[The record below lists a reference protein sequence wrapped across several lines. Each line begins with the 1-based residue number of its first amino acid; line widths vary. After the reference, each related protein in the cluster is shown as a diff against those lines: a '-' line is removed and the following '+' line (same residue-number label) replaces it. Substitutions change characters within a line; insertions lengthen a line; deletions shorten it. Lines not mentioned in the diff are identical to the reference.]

1 MKPDPNRLPP
11 IPTPVSAVW
20 REFRIQVIPFVVF
33 AIVVCGA
40 VIVWKTLPISGQIRG
55 VGEGQ
60 RSLVTS
66 PRIGVLQRVEVQPYQ
81 WVEAGDPLVTIAPFD
96 PSAQLSLLQSDLN
109 LTRLRLEPSMA
120 DQNALNYEQIRVDL
134 LKLKDE
140 LETAKANLVWAE
152 SAFTRNEPMFKEKLI
167 SQDVWEN
174 IKRDRELFRTQVKE
188 KTKAMDQVEARMTQL
203 RGIGEST
210 SPGTNQGITSVIA
223 QLDKRMALVQ
233 TNWNPVTLVAPISGQ
248 VQMLARRESEFVTAG
263 EPLVLIASPRSDRIV
278 AYMRQPL
285 SFEPQAGMAVDV
297 QTQNRVRQRFTT
309 TIAQVGAQL
318 EAITNGLAFKQTGML
333 VDMGLP
339 IILAIPGNVELR
351 PGEIV
356 NVALHSKISI
366 FGRNQPNGAEI
377 PKPVA
382 RIQ

>member
-1 MKPDPNRLPP
+1 MNSDPKALPQ
-11 IPTPVSAVW
+11 IPRPLSAVW
-20 REFRIQVIPFVVF
+20 REFRIQVIPLVVFVVV
-33 AIVVCGA
+33 ICLA
-40 VIVWKTLPISGQIRG
+40 VSVWKTLPISADIRG

-81 WVEAGDPLVTIAPFD
+81 WVEAGDPLVTILPFD
-96 PSAQLSLLQSDLN
+96 PGAQLSLLQSDLA

-120 DQNALNYEQIRVDL
+120 DQNSFNYEQIRVDW

-140 LETAKANLVWAE
+140 LETAKVNLESSE
-152 SAFTRNEPMFKEKLI
+152 SAFVRNEPMFKEKLI
-167 SQDVWEN
+167 SEDTWET
-174 IKRDRELFRTQVKE
+174 IKRNRELYRTQVRE

-210 SPGTNQGITSVIA
+210 SPGTNQGITSIIA

-233 TNWNPVTLVAPISGQ
+233 TNWNATTLVAPISGR
-248 VQMLARRESEFVTAG
+248 VQMLARSEGEFVRAG
-263 EPLVLIASPRSDRIV
+263 EPLFLIASPRSDRIV
-278 AYMRQPL
+278 AYMRQPFH
-285 SFEPQAGMAVDV
+285 FEPQAGMAVDV
-297 QTQNRVRQRFTT
+297 QTQNSLRQRFTT

-318 EAITNGLAFKQTGML
+318 EAITNALAFKQTGAL

-339 IILAIPGNVELR
+339 IVLAVPANVHLR

-356 NVALHSKISI
+356 NVALHSKVGI
-366 FGRNQPNGAEI
+366 FGRDQPNASEAS
-377 PKPVA
+377 KPVA
-382 RIQ
+382 RVQ